1 MKIKDVDR
9 VVSRSFGIRIKDI
22 RVRCQQR
29 EFVDARQMAWLILK
43 ENGVTVME
51 LSRSY
56 KRNHGAV
63 CTGIARMRG
72 LVEVHRKIETIYKEI
87 KEELHLCY

>member
-1 MKIKDVDR
+1 MDIKDVDK
-9 VVSRSFGIRIKDI
+9 VVSQAFGIKIKDI

-29 EFVDARQMAWLILK
+29 EFADARQMAWLILK
-43 ENGVTVME
+43 DNGFSVME

-72 LVEVHRKIETIYKEI
+72 LVEVHRKMEALYKEI
-87 KEELHLCY
+87 KEEL